1 MIPINNHMK
10 VMNGLATGLA
20 QDVLDLRAGKLNEQ
34 KATVISKLSGKA
46 IKAVAKGVMLAN
58 HQEIQR
64 DKVAVQHR
72 ELDVKADHI
81 LLQREKLKFKKT
93 GK

>member
-1 MIPINNHMK
+1 MK

-46 IKAVAKGVMLAN
+46 IKAVAQGAMLAN

-64 DKVAVQHR
+64 DKVAVEHR
-72 ELDVKADHI
+72 VLDVKENHI
-81 LLQREKLKFKKT
+81 KLQREKLTFKKT